1 VFIAMALLIEIPFF
15 FFLFFHDLFDITYA
29 RTKIFFLF
37 IIVELIIAFNFRS
50 MRYSVF
56 QAPPHMLLTV
66 SIISQFILTAAVL
79 QIPAVREAFGVT
91 MPTFQTIG
99 IILAFGAVVF
109 VSMEAIKVYIRR
121 RLRVVR

>member
-1 VFIAMALLIEIPFF
+1 
-15 FFLFFHDLFDITYA
+15 
-29 RTKIFFLF
+29 
-37 IIVELIIAFNFRS
+37 
-50 MRYSVF
+50 
-56 QAPPHMLLTV
+56 MLLTV

-91 MPTFQTIG
+91 MPTFQTIE